1 MSVAMIKLE
10 NFLFRFFRVFRRS
23 FLSRFLNLR
32 VSTFIFLDY
41 FKNFEKVG
49 AVKKI
54 FGEQTID
61 VLCNLKVDLT
71 WFGGYMY
78 IDDTNGHLVVS
89 SRYLNK
95 GDKIDIYLDLIHELV
110 HIKQLLDGKNLFDS
124 KYSYVDRPTELEA
137 YTYTVKEARRLGL
150 SDKRI
155 LSYLETEW
163 ISSVDLKR
171 LAKAVKVY
179 Y

>member
-1 MSVAMIKLE
+1 MLVVMIKLE
-10 NFLFRFFRVFRRS
+10 NFLFRIFRVFRRS
-23 FLSRFLNLR
+23 FLGRFLNLR

-41 FKNFEKVG
+41 FKNFEKVE
-49 AVKKI
+49 AVKII
-54 FGEQTID
+54 FGEQTIA
-61 VLCNLKVDLT
+61 VLGNLKVDLT

-89 SRYLNK
+89 LRYLNK

-110 HIKQLLDGKNLFDS
+110 HVKQFLEGKNLFDS

-137 YTYTVKEARRLGL
+137 YAYIVKEARRLGL

-155 LSYLETEW
+155 IRYLETEW
-163 ISSVDLKR
+163 ISPVDLKR
-171 LAKAVKVY
+171 LAKAVKVCY
-179 Y
+179 

>member
-1 MSVAMIKLE
+1 MAVVMIKLE

-32 VSTFIFLDY
+32 VSTFIFFDY
-41 FKNFEKVG
+41 FKNFEKVE

-89 SRYLNK
+89 LRYLNK
-95 GDKIDIYLDLIHELV
+95 GDKLDIYLDLIHELV
-110 HIKQLLDGKNLFDS
+110 HVKQYLDGKNLFDS

>member
-1 MSVAMIKLE
+1 MLVVMIKLE
-10 NFLFRFFRVFRRS
+10 NFLFRIFRVFRRS
-23 FLSRFLNLR
+23 FLGRFLNLR

-41 FKNFEKVG
+41 FKNFEKVE

-54 FGEQTID
+54 FGEQTIA
-61 VLCNLKVDLT
+61 VLGNLKVDLT

-89 SRYLNK
+89 LRYLNK

-110 HIKQLLDGKNLFDS
+110 HVKQFLEGKNLFDS

-137 YTYTVKEARRLGL
+137 YAYIVKEARRLGL

-155 LSYLETEW
+155 IRYLETEW
-163 ISSVDLKR
+163 ISPVDLKR
-171 LAKAVKVY
+171 LAKAVKVCY
-179 Y
+179 

>member
-1 MSVAMIKLE
+1 MIKLE

-41 FKNFEKVG
+41 FKNFEKIE

-95 GDKIDIYLDLIHELV
+95 GDKLDIYLDLIHELV
-110 HIKQLLDGKNLFDS
+110 HVKQYLDGKNLFDS